1 MHIHG
6 TSHVHGAHGINAPHF
21 AQRGQAPQA
30 SAPTEGADR
39 VDISPA
45 AQEAIRIAETG
56 QVRQELVSSIRAQI
70 AAGTYDTPAKFEAA
84 LERMLD
90 EII

>member
-6 TSHVHGAHGINAPHF
+6 TTHVHGPHGPGAPHF
-21 AQRGQAPQA
+21 AQRGQAPQGTPPN
-30 SAPTEGADR
+30 SSTDR

-45 AQEAIRIAETG
+45 AQEAIRVAETG
-56 QVRQELVSSIRAQI
+56 PVRHALVDSIRAQI
-70 AAGTYDTPAKFEAA
+70 AAGTYDTPAKLEAA

-90 EII
+90 EIV